1 MMDIILSGDRD
12 VQTNFYA
19 LLAGLEFEICEWNK
33 WMMFSLIV
41 LSLVGLRQ
49 IRLLVGSA
57 QIKLV
62 NRGWPT
68 DWSIEQRRPTP
79 EMG

>member
-1 MMDIILSGDRD
+1 MDIILAGDRD
-12 VQTNFYA
+12 VQINFYT
-19 LLAGLEFEICEWNK
+19 LLGGLEFEICEWNK
-33 WMMFSLIV
+33 WMMFSLLV

-49 IRLLVGSA
+49 IRLLVGPE

-62 NRGWPT
+62 NRGWPA
-68 DWSIEQRRPTP
+68 DWTIGQRRPTP